1 MLSPA
6 CPSASVAGSTT
17 TVTCSSTVVPTTYW
31 HRLEDGRIQC
41 DVCPRY
47 CKMHAGQRGMCFVR
61 GNQDGAIVLTTYG
74 RSPDMDHQMVAD
86 LGLDKPLPVQYIR
99 WLGQALQGD
108 FGTSPITGRNVT
120 ADLAQQIPV
129 SVELAL
135 LCLFFS
141 TLLGLPAG
149 ILAAV
154 HANRRLDVLIRSQLL
169 IAFSVPTFVVGILVL
184 LVGSRVA
191 PDLFRMSFTAWSQD
205 PMAHIRSMVMPL
217 LTITIPITA
226 MTMQM
231 TRSAMLEV
239 LGDPFIVTARASGV
253 RLKRIYDLH
262 ALRNALPPII
272 TFIGFQ
278 FGVMLGGLIVVEQ
291 IFSLPGLGRGMLEAI
306 STRDYPM
313 VTATTLV
320 FAVSFVLI
328 NALIDM
334 LYPVLD
340 PRQRP
345 R

>member
-1 MLSPA
+1 MLKMIFARLGSILAVLFAVTVLVFGLGSLIPGDLT
-6 CPSASVAGSTT
+6 SVI
-17 TVTCSSTVVPTTYW
+17 V
-31 HRLEDGRIQC
+31 
-41 DVCPRY
+41 
-47 CKMHAGQRGMCFVR
+47 GQEGATAEQFEEVR
-61 GNQDGAIVLTTYG
+61 RN
-74 RSPDMDHQMVAD
+74 
-86 LGLDKPLPVQYIR
+86 LGLDKPLPVQYAH
-99 WLGQALQGD
+99 WLWNALRGD
-108 FGTSPITGRNVT
+108 FGISPITGRSVSS
-120 ADLAQQIPV
+120 DLAQQIPV
-129 SVELAL
+129 SVELAVACL
-135 LCLFFS
+135 LLS

-149 ILAAV
+149 IVAAV
-154 HANRRLDVLIRSQLL
+154 HANKKLDLLIRSQML
-169 IAFSVPTFVVGILVL
+169 IAFSVPTFVIGILLL

-191 PDLFRMSFTAWSQD
+191 PDLFLLSFTPWSVD
-205 PMAHIRSMVMPL
+205 PGAHIRSMIMPL
-217 LTITIPITA
+217 LTIALPITA

-239 LGDPFIVTARASGV
+239 LTDPFIVTARAVGV
-253 RLKRIYDLH
+253 RLPRIHYLH

-320 FAVSFVLI
+320 FAVSFVII
-328 NALIDM
+328 NAVIDL

>member
-1 MLSPA
+1 MLKMMLSRLGA
-6 CPSASVAGSTT
+6 VLAVLFAVSALVFALGSVIPGDLTS
-17 TVTCSSTVVPTTYW
+17 VIV
-31 HRLEDGRIQC
+31 
-41 DVCPRY
+41 
-47 CKMHAGQRGMCFVR
+47 GQEGATAAQFEEVR
-61 GNQDGAIVLTTYG
+61 HN
-74 RSPDMDHQMVAD
+74 
-86 LGLDKPLPVQYIR
+86 LGLDQPLPVQYAR
-99 WLGQALQGD
+99 WLGHALQGD
-108 FGTSPITGRNVT
+108 FGTSPITGRSV
-120 ADLAQQIPV
+120 ASDLAQQIPV
-129 SVELAL
+129 SLELAV
-135 LCLFFS
+135 LCLVLS
-141 TLLGLPAG
+141 TLLGMPAG

-169 IAFSVPTFVVGILVL
+169 IAFSVPTFVIGILVL
-184 LVGSRVA
+184 LLGSHFA
-191 PDLFRMSFTAWSQD
+191 PDLFRMSFTPWSQD
-205 PMAHIRSMVMPL
+205 PAAHIRSMIMPL
-217 LTITIPITA
+217 VTITLPMTA

-239 LGDPFIVTARASGV
+239 LGDPFIVTARAMGV
-253 RLKRIYDLH
+253 RLPRIQYLH

-313 VTATTLV
+313 VTATTMV
-320 FAVSFVLI
+320 FAVSFVVI
-328 NALIDM
+328 NAVIDL

>member
-1 MLSPA
+1 MLKLILTRLGA
-6 CPSASVAGSTT
+6 MLAVLFAVSVLVFGLGTLVPGDLTSVIVGQEGATT
-17 TVTCSSTVVPTTYW
+17 
-31 HRLEDGRIQC
+31 EQ
-41 DVCPRY
+41 
-47 CKMHAGQRGMCFVR
+47 FEEVR
-61 GNQDGAIVLTTYG
+61 RN
-74 RSPDMDHQMVAD
+74 
-86 LGLDKPLPVQYIR
+86 LGLDKPLPVQYAN
-99 WLGQALQGD
+99 WLGNALRGD
-108 FGTSPITGRNVT
+108 FGTSPITGRRVS

-129 SVELAL
+129 SVELAVACL
-135 LCLFFS
+135 LLS
-141 TLLGLPAG
+141 TLIGLPAG
-149 ILAAV
+149 IVAAV
-154 HANRRLDVLIRSQLL
+154 HANRRLDVLLRSLL
-169 IAFSVPTFVVGILVL
+169 LFAFSVPTFVIGILVL
-184 LVGSRVA
+184 LVGSQVA
-191 PDLFRMSFTAWSQD
+191 PELFRISFTPWSQD
-205 PMAHIRSMVMPL
+205 HALHLRSMVMPL
-217 LTITIPITA
+217 LTITFPMAA

-239 LGDPFIVTARASGV
+239 LTDPFIVTARAVGV
-253 RLKRIYDLH
+253 RLPRIHYLH

-328 NALIDM
+328 NAVIDL

-340 PRQRP
+340 PRQRA

>member
-1 MLSPA
+1 MLKMIFARLGSILAVLFAVTVLVFGLGSLIPGDLT
-6 CPSASVAGSTT
+6 SVI
-17 TVTCSSTVVPTTYW
+17 V
-31 HRLEDGRIQC
+31 
-41 DVCPRY
+41 
-47 CKMHAGQRGMCFVR
+47 GQEGATAEQFEEVR
-61 GNQDGAIVLTTYG
+61 RN
-74 RSPDMDHQMVAD
+74 
-86 LGLDKPLPVQYIR
+86 LGLDKPLPVQYAH
-99 WLGQALQGD
+99 WLWNALRGD
-108 FGTSPITGRNVT
+108 FGISPITGRSVS

-129 SVELAL
+129 SVELAVACL
-135 LCLFFS
+135 LLS
-141 TLLGLPAG
+141 TLMGLPAG
-149 ILAAV
+149 IVAAV
-154 HANRRLDVLIRSQLL
+154 HANKKLDLLIRSQLL
-169 IAFSVPTFVVGILVL
+169 IAFSVPTFVIGILLL

-191 PDLFRMSFTAWSQD
+191 PDLFLLSFTPWSVD
-205 PMAHIRSMVMPL
+205 PAAHIRSMIMPL
-217 LTITIPITA
+217 LTITLPITA

-239 LGDPFIVTARASGV
+239 LTDPFIVTARAVGV
-253 RLKRIYDLH
+253 RLPRIHYLH

-320 FAVSFVLI
+320 FAVSFVII
-328 NALIDM
+328 NAVIDL

>member
-1 MLSPA
+1 MLKLMLARLGAMAAVLFAVSILVFGLGTLIPGDLT
-6 CPSASVAGSTT
+6 SVI
-17 TVTCSSTVVPTTYW
+17 V
-31 HRLEDGRIQC
+31 
-41 DVCPRY
+41 
-47 CKMHAGQRGMCFVR
+47 GQEGATAAQFDEVR
-61 GNQDGAIVLTTYG
+61 RN
-74 RSPDMDHQMVAD
+74 
-86 LGLDKPLPVQYIR
+86 LGLDQPLPVQYAR
-99 WLGQALQGD
+99 WLGHALQGD
-108 FGTSPITGRNVT
+108 FGISPITGRNVT

-135 LCLFFS
+135 LCLVFS
-141 TLLGLPAG
+141 TALGLPSG
-149 ILAAV
+149 VLAAV

-169 IAFSVPTFVVGILVL
+169 IAFSVPTFVIGILVL
-184 LVGSRVA
+184 LVGSHFA
-191 PDLFRMSFTAWSQD
+191 PDLFRMAFTPWSED
-205 PMAHIRSMVMPL
+205 PAAHMRSMIMPL
-217 LTITIPITA
+217 VTIALPMTA

-239 LGDPFIVTARASGV
+239 LGDPFVVTARAMGV
-253 RLKRIYDLH
+253 RLPRIQYLH
-262 ALRNALPPII
+262 ALRNALPPLI

-320 FAVSFVLI
+320 FAVSFVVI
-328 NALIDM
+328 NAVIDL